1 MKLTRLHL
9 EQLKQFRQPLEIR
22 DLTDGIN
29 LFVGPNESGKSTLV
43 RAIRAAFF
51 ERYKSSSVD
60 DLQPWGDTS
69 ATPEIELEFDWQ
81 GEHWTLN
88 KRFLGKKRCDL
99 KVGRQHFSGEE
110 AEEKLAEMLGYQ
122 FPKRGG
128 SKAEH
133 WGIPG
138 LLWVEQG
145 AVQDIQGPV
154 NHAGEHLQSALGQS
168 LGEVASSGGDEL
180 IARVEKERAELLT
193 GTGKETKK
201 YKKVLED
208 YRHSQERLDALN
220 QSVEQYRQ
228 QVDQLGVLI
237 EQKQSIDAA
246 RPWEEQ
252 RRKADTAKSQLSEV
266 QRWQSEQ
273 RQDQQALDNCRQS
286 QAVYRQQL
294 KDFENQQH
302 QLTQRA
308 EDKAKAE
315 AQLQE
320 CRDRRPQLERRRAD
334 AEQAYEQARNRR
346 EQARHQAE
354 QARHQAER
362 ARLQQQIDQLA
373 ERQSQQTDT
382 LKQATELQ
390 EALKALQSQQPSK
403 DIDQTAL
410 AQLKRT
416 EQALAELVIRQKAL
430 ATRLNYELEPEQSI
444 TVGAETVTGQ
454 GETLLV
460 EATELRIPGVGRL
473 HIQPGGTD
481 VADLQRQQ
489 EALQAE
495 QSSLLRR
502 LDVASLEEGEQRA
515 AESQRLAQAIE
526 RDQARLDILAPKGV
540 DALRSAA
547 EQDDARLE
555 ALREQLGKLPE
566 VQGDVTSEENAEA
579 DLEAARAELK
589 RAEDAL
595 NQHQQQQ
602 GLAEQASTNANAEW
616 DKLNA
621 ELQAPDRKAR
631 EEQANKKLTEL
642 KAREHQL
649 TAAIDA
655 RQRQIDAAQPELLEQ
670 DIERFTASA
679 QAMET
684 QARERAQSIRD
695 LQVRLEEQG
704 AQGLEEKRD
713 EEAQINQRLAQ
724 RRDELTRRA
733 QALDL
738 LLNLLKDKRQALTRQ
753 LQAPLQRHL
762 NHYLKLLFPQAH
774 LSVDENLMPT
784 TLTRPQGTGEEQ
796 GDLPSLSYGA
806 REQMGLISRL
816 AYADLLR
823 EAGKPTLII
832 LDDALVHSD
841 AQRLDQMKRILY
853 DAARRHQVLLFS
865 CHPENWRD
873 LGATPRDLQTLRL
886 GGRA

>member
-1 MKLTRLHL
+1 MKLTRLRL
-9 EQLKQFRQPLEIR
+9 DQLKQFRQPLEIR

-81 GEHWTLN
+81 GKHWTLN

-99 KVGRQHFSGEE
+99 KVGSQHFSGEE

-168 LGEVASSGGDEL
+168 LGEVASTGGDEL

-193 GTGKETKK
+193 TTGKETKD

-237 EQKQSIDAA
+237 EQKQTVDAA

-252 RRKADTAKSQLSEV
+252 RRKADAAKRQLSEV

-273 RQDQQALDNCRQS
+273 RQDQQALDTCRQS

-294 KDFENQQH
+294 QDFENQQH

-320 CRDRRPQLERRRAD
+320 CRARRPQLEKRRAD
-334 AEQAYEQARNRR
+334 AEQAYERARSLR
-346 EQARHQAE
+346 E

-362 ARLQQQIDQLA
+362 ARLQQQIDELA
-373 ERQSQQTDT
+373 ERQRQQADA
-382 LKQATELQ
+382 LKQANELQ
-390 EALKALQSQQPSK
+390 AALKELHTQQPAK
-403 DIDQTAL
+403 DIDPTAL

-444 TVGAETVTGQ
+444 TVGEETVTGE

-460 EATELRIPGVGRL
+460 EATELHIPGIGRL
-473 HIQPGGTD
+473 RIQPGGTD
-481 VADLQRQQ
+481 VADLLRQQ
-489 EALQAE
+489 EALQSE
-495 QSSLLRR
+495 QANLRRR
-502 LDVASLEEGEQRA
+502 LDVASFEEGEQRA
-515 AESQRLAQAIE
+515 AESQRLAQAIKRE
-526 RDQARLDILAPKGV
+526 QARLDILAPKGV
-540 DALRSAA
+540 DALRTTA
-547 EQDDARLE
+547 EQDVARLE
-555 ALREQLGKLPE
+555 ALRAQWAQLPE
-566 VQGDVTSEENAEA
+566 VQADVTSEENAEA

-602 GLAEQASTNANAEW
+602 CLAEQASANAHAEW

-631 EEQANKKLTEL
+631 EERANKELTEL

-655 RQRQIDAAQPELLEQ
+655 RQKQIDAAQPEVLEQ
-670 DIERFTASA
+670 DIERFTKSA
-679 QAMET
+679 NAMET

-733 QALDL
+733 RALDL

-753 LQAPLQRHL
+753 LQAPLQKHL

-841 AQRLDQMKRILY
+841 AQRLDQMKRILF

-873 LGATPRDLQTLRL
+873 LGATPRDLQGLKVGDSL
-886 GGRA
+886 

>member
-9 EQLKQFRQPLEIR
+9 DQLKQFRQPLDIR
-22 DLTDGIN
+22 DLTEGIN

-99 KVGRQHFSGEE
+99 KVGSQHFSGEE

-122 FPKRGG
+122 FPGRGA

-193 GTGKETKK
+193 GTGKETKD
-201 YKKVLED
+201 YKKVQED
-208 YRHSQERLDALN
+208 YRHSQDRLDALN

-237 EQKQSIDAA
+237 EQKQSIDAP

-286 QAVYRQQL
+286 QAVYHQQL

-302 QLTQRA
+302 QLIRRA
-308 EDKAKAE
+308 EDKAKAD

-320 CRDRRPQLERRRAD
+320 CRDRRPQLEKRRAD
-334 AEQAYEQARNRR
+334 AEQAYEQARSLR
-346 EQARHQAE
+346 E

-390 EALKALQSQQPSK
+390 EALKALQAQQPSK
-403 DIDQTAL
+403 EIDPTAL
-410 AQLKRT
+410 GQLKRT
-416 EQALAELVIRQKAL
+416 EQSLAELVIRQKAL

-444 TVGAETVTGQ
+444 TVGDDTVTGQ

-460 EATELRIPGVGRL
+460 EATELRIPGIGRL
-473 HIQPGGTD
+473 RIQPGGTD

-489 EALQAE
+489 ETLQAE

-526 RDQARLDILAPKGV
+526 RDQDRLDILAPKGV
-540 DALRSAA
+540 DALRSTA
-547 EQDDARLE
+547 EQDGARLE
-555 ALREQLGKLPE
+555 TLREQLEKLPE
-566 VQGDVTSEENAEA
+566 MQSDVASEENAEA

-602 GLAEQASTNANAEW
+602 GLAEQASANAHAEW

-631 EEQANKKLTEL
+631 EERANKELTEL

-655 RQRQIDAAQPELLEQ
+655 RKRQIDAAQPELLEQ
-670 DIERFTASA
+670 DIERYTASA

-684 QARERAQSIRD
+684 QSRERAQSIRD

-724 RRDELTRRA
+724 RRDELARRA

-753 LQAPLQRHL
+753 LQAPLQKHL

-774 LSVDENLMPT
+774 LSVDEHLMPT

-841 AQRLDQMKRILY
+841 AQRLDQMKRILF

-873 LGATPRDLQTLRL
+873 LGATPRDLQALKL
-886 GGRA
+886 G

>member
-9 EQLKQFRQPLEIR
+9 EQLKQFRQPLEIT

-99 KVGRQHFSGEE
+99 KVGSQHFSGEE

-122 FPKRGG
+122 FPGRGA

-180 IARVEKERAELLT
+180 IARVEKARAELLT
-193 GTGKETKK
+193 STGKETKD
-201 YKKVLED
+201 YKKVQDD
-208 YRHSQERLDALN
+208 YRQSQERLDALN

-228 QVDQLGVLI
+228 QVDQLGKLM
-237 EQKQSIDAA
+237 EQKQSIDAT
-246 RPWEEQ
+246 RPWEDQ
-252 RRKADTAKSQLSEV
+252 HRKAEAAQRQLTEV

-273 RQDQQALDNCRQS
+273 QQEQQALDNCRQS

-294 KDFENQQH
+294 SDFENQQQ
-302 QLTQRA
+302 QLAQREA
-308 EDKAKAE
+308 DKTKAE
-315 AQLQE
+315 ERLRE
-320 CRDRRPQLERRRAD
+320 CQARRPQLEQRR
-334 AEQAYEQARNRR
+334 EQAQTAYEQARTRLT
-346 EQARHQAE
+346 QARQ
-354 QARHQAER
+354 QAER
-362 ARLQQQIDQLA
+362 ARLQEDIDQLA
-373 ERQSQQTDT
+373 ERQQTRADNLEQATKFQQTLQTGREQLQSTEIDPKALGR
-382 LKQATELQ
+382 LKQT
-390 EALKALQSQQPSK
+390 
-403 DIDQTAL
+403 DQ
-410 AQLKRT
+410 K
-416 EQALAELVIRQKAL
+416 LAELAIQQKAL
-430 ATRLNYELEPEQSI
+430 ATRLSYELEADKSI
-444 TVGAETVTGQ
+444 TVGSKTVTGQ
-454 GETLLV
+454 GETLLLD
-460 EATELRIPGVGRL
+460 ATEVTVPGVGRL
-473 HIQPGGTD
+473 RVRPGGTD
-481 VADLQRQQ
+481 VADLQRRQDAL
-489 EALQAE
+489 EAERAG
-495 QSSLLRR
+495 LLRQ
-502 LDVASLEEGEQRA
+502 LNITSLTEGEQRA
-515 AESQRLAQAIE
+515 AEHQRLAQQVE
-526 RDQARLDILAPKGV
+526 RDQALLDNLAPKGV
-540 DALRSAA
+540 DTLRAA
-547 EQDDARLE
+547 FELDCTRLE
-555 ALREQLGKLPE
+555 TLNEQLAQKPDA
-566 VQGDVTSEENAEA
+566 QTDAPPADNAEA
-579 DLEAARAELK
+579 ELETATTELK
-589 RAEDAL
+589 LAEEAVT
-595 NQHQQQQ
+595 NHQREQS
-602 GLAEQASTNANAEW
+602 LAEQASTNAKAEW
-616 DKLNA
+616 DKLNT

-631 EEQANKKLTEL
+631 EQQISD
-642 KAREHQL
+642 QL
-649 TAAIDA
+649 TDRIAQERKLVAAIET
-655 RQRQIDAAQPELLEQ
+655 RQAQIDAAQPEALEQ
-670 DIERFTASA
+670 DVERYTSSA
-679 QAMET
+679 QAMES
-684 QARERAQSIRD
+684 QARDRERDIRI
-695 LQVRLEEQG
+695 LHARLEEQG

-713 EEAQINQRLAQ
+713 EQEQKHQRLQQ
-724 RRDELTRRA
+724 RRDELARRA
-733 QALDL
+733 RALDL
-738 LLNLLKDKRQALTRQ
+738 LLTLLKDKRQALTRQ
-753 LQAPLQRHL
+753 LQAPLQKHL

-774 LSVDENLMPT
+774 LSVDEHLMPT

-841 AQRLDQMKRILY
+841 AQRLDQMKRILF
-853 DAARRHQVLLFS
+853 DAARRHQILLFS

-873 LGATPRDLQTLRL
+873 LGATPRDLQGLKVGNSL
-886 GGRA
+886 

>member
-1 MKLTRLHL
+1 MKLTRLQL
-9 EQLKQFRQPLEIR
+9 DQLKQFRQPLEIR

-81 GEHWTLN
+81 GEHWALN

-99 KVGRQHFSGEE
+99 KVGSQHFSGEE

-122 FPKRGG
+122 FPGRGA

-193 GTGKETKK
+193 GTGKETKE
-201 YKKVLED
+201 YKKVQED

-237 EQKQSIDAA
+237 EQKQTIDAA

-273 RQDQQALDNCRQS
+273 RQDQQALDACRQS

-334 AEQAYEQARNRR
+334 AEQAYERARNLR

-354 QARHQAER
+354 RG
-362 ARLQQQIDQLA
+362 RLQQQIDQLA
-373 ERQSQQTDT
+373 ERQSQQADT
-382 LKQATELQ
+382 LKQATELHQ
-390 EALKALQSQQPSK
+390 TLKGLQAQQPSK
-403 DIDQTAL
+403 DIDPTAL
-410 AQLKRT
+410 GQLKRT
-416 EQALAELVIRQKAL
+416 EQALAELAIRQKAL
-430 ATRLNYELEPEQSI
+430 ATRLNYELEPEKSI
-444 TVGAETVTGQ
+444 TVGDKTVTGQ

-489 EALQAE
+489 QALQSE
-495 QSSLLRR
+495 QNSLLRR

-547 EQDDARLE
+547 EQDGARLE
-555 ALREQLGKLPE
+555 ALRAQLEQLPE
-566 VQGDVTSEENAEA
+566 VQADVTSEENAEA
-579 DLEAARAELK
+579 DLDAARAELK

-595 NQHQQQQ
+595 NQHQQQH
-602 GLAEQASTNANAEW
+602 GLAEQASANAHAEW
-616 DKLNA
+616 NKLNA

-631 EEQANKKLTEL
+631 EEGANKELTDL

-649 TAAIDA
+649 TTAIEA
-655 RQRQIDAAQPELLEQ
+655 RQRQIDEAQPEVLEQ

-738 LLNLLKDKRQALTRQ
+738 LLSLLKDKRQALTRQ
-753 LQAPLQRHL
+753 LQAPLQKHL

-784 TLTRPQGTGEEQ
+784 TLTRPQGTGEER
-796 GDLPSLSYGA
+796 GDLSSLSYGA

-841 AQRLDQMKRILY
+841 AQRLDQMKRILF

-873 LGATPRDLQTLRL
+873 LGATPRDLQGLKL
-886 GGRA
+886 G